1 MGRIGLPRPRS
12 NSLRDLQR
20 RECPPAEWVTALK
33 DAAFRADA
41 SDDGYRVPSN
51 AVIAALLAGG
61 LSEWLPTAQA
71 VEKWYRQQHW
81 GGWVSSES
89 CARPASAPGRAR
101 GTRGRFVK
109 KDAPGRPTVDRV
121 IVLTAAQT
129 GLLDSAEL
137 AELQQ
142 LVGGAINPQARQRLV
157 QDMRPK
163 SNDSHGKSFK
173 FFDRFHP
180 QTANPATRASR
191 KVMDFLQ
198 RTRLLENIESLMVKY
213 LRDRNVS
220 EATLRRT
227 EPKAHMFFAHCYGAR
242 KRDGMKFHVDDV
254 SQCAAVYCVSGDN
267 GEPGLYWATSDNE
280 DTCDVFD
287 VPLQPGDLAFIIS
300 GTHHGVHH
308 WKRKVPRITLNI
320 FM

>member
-1 MGRIGLPRPRS
+1 MPRPRS
-12 NSLRDLQR
+12 DNKRDLQR
-20 RECPPAEWVTALK
+20 RHSPPQEWVAALK
-33 DAAFRADA
+33 EAAFRADA

-142 LVGGAINPQARQRLV
+142 LVGGAIHPQARQRLV
-157 QDMRPK
+157 QDMRQK
-163 SNDSHGKSFK
+163 SKDSHGKSFK

-280 DTCDVFD
+280 ETCDVFD

-308 WKRKVPRITLNI
+308 WKRKLPRITLNI

>member
-1 MGRIGLPRPRS
+1 MGRKGLRRTRS
-12 NSLRDLQR
+12 NNLRDLQR
-20 RECPPAEWVTALK
+20 RECPPAEWVAALK
-33 DAAFRADA
+33 EAAIRADA

-51 AVIAALLAGG
+51 PVIAALLAEG
-61 LSEWLPTAQA
+61 LSEWLPTTEA
-71 VEKWYRQQHW
+71 VEKWYRQQNW
-81 GGWVSSES
+81 GGWVSSDS
-89 CARPASAPGRAR
+89 CARPASTPGRAR
-101 GTRGRFVK
+101 GERGRFVT
-109 KDAPGRPTVDRV
+109 KDAHGRPTVDRV
-121 IVLTAAQT
+121 IVLTAAQN
-129 GLLDSAEL
+129 GLLQPAEL

-142 LVGGAINPQARQRLV
+142 IVGGVIHTQDRQRLV
-157 QDMRPK
+157 RDMRPK
-163 SNDSHGKSFK
+163 SKDSHGKSFK
-173 FFDRFHP
+173 FSDRFHP
-180 QTANPATRASR
+180 QTANPATRESR
-191 KVMDFLQ
+191 KVMDFVQ

-227 EPKAHMFFAHCYGAR
+227 EPKGHMFFAHCYGAG

-254 SQCAAVYCVSGDN
+254 SHGAAVYCVSGDN

-280 DTCDVFD
+280 ATCEVIE

-308 WKRKVPRITLNI
+308 WKRKLPRITLNI

>member
-1 MGRIGLPRPRS
+1 MVVPRRRS
-12 NSLRDLQR
+12 DNKRDQQR
-20 RECPPAEWVTALK
+20 RHSPPQEWVAALK
-33 DAAFRADA
+33 QAAFRADA

-51 AVIAALLAGG
+51 AVISALLAEG
-61 LSEWLPTAQA
+61 LSEWLPTAEA
-71 VEKWYRQQHW
+71 VQKWYRQQHW

-89 CARPASAPGRAR
+89 CARPASAPGPAR
-101 GTRGRFVK
+101 GPGGRFVK
-109 KDAPGRPTVDRV
+109 GDATGRPTVDRV
-121 IVLTAAQT
+121 IVLTAAQN
-129 GLLDSAEL
+129 GLLEPPQL
-137 AELQQ
+137 AVLQQ
-142 LVGGAINPQARQRLV
+142 LVGGAIHTQDRQRLV

-163 SNDSHGKSFK
+163 SKDSHGKSFK

-180 QTANPATRASR
+180 KTANPATRASR
-191 KVMDFLQ
+191 NVMDFVQ
-198 RTRLLENIESLMVKY
+198 RTRLLENIETLMVKY

-254 SQCAAVYCVSGDN
+254 SLGAAVYCVSGDN
-267 GEPGLYWATSDNE
+267 GERGLYWATSDNE
-280 DTCDVFD
+280 ETCDVIE

-308 WKRKVPRITLNI
+308 VKRKVPRITLNI